1 MSVSEVLWKETLLSI
16 DSTIKDAIKCLDK
29 TGLKIVLVI
38 DKNNNFKG
46 TISDGDIRRGL
57 LNDMNLESKIDR
69 ILHKDALVVPD
80 GLELDLIKSLM
91 NSNKIFQIPIISDE
105 QQVIGLHYWGEIS
118 TVSERQNYMIVMAG
132 GMGKRLMPHT
142 EHCPKPLVEV
152 AGKPMLEHIIE
163 QAKIDGFKN
172 FIFSIN
178 YLGHMIEEHFGDGS
192 RFGISIEY
200 IKENEPLGTA
210 GSISLIK
217 NKINRAAVV
226 TNGDVITD
234 IHYGEILDFHEK
246 HQAKA
251 TMAVKVY
258 EQQNPFGVVETQGL
272 EIISLKEKPITTD
285 YINAGVYVIS
295 PSAVKKL
302 ETGSYCDMPDL
313 FRKIIDDNEMTIVY
327 PMHEPWV
334 DVGRPADLENFK

>member
-1 MSVSEVLWKETLLSI
+1 MSVSKVLWKETLLSI
-16 DSTIKDAIKCLDK
+16 DSSIKEAIKCLDK

-38 DKNNNFKG
+38 DKNNKFKG

-91 NSNKIFQIPIISDE
+91 TSNKIFQIPIINDE
-105 QQVIGLHYWGEIS
+105 QQVLGLHYWGEIS
-118 TVSERQNYMIVMAG
+118 AASERQNYMIIMAG

-217 NKINRAAVV
+217 NKIGRAHV
-226 TNGDVITD
+226 
-234 IHYGEILDFHEK
+234 
-246 HQAKA
+246 
-251 TMAVKVY
+251 
-258 EQQNPFGVVETQGL
+258 
-272 EIISLKEKPITTD
+272 
-285 YINAGVYVIS
+285 
-295 PSAVKKL
+295 
-302 ETGSYCDMPDL
+302 
-313 FRKIIDDNEMTIVY
+313 
-327 PMHEPWV
+327 
-334 DVGRPADLENFK
+334 